1 MATSALPPA
10 FGSPAYPLAVLV
22 ALAISASVSF
32 ADTYKSERACVAS
45 LEAGRAKV
53 EMWHA
58 SGAPDSSMPSQADFD
73 LEMLYD
79 VNKEIC
85 GVRYIDRLV
94 IWPQWP
100 QRSET
105 YSEELLQRLT
115 QFAQVQLETALPDFP
130 VFLNYKRP
138 ASFDTWISKLT
149 EETSERPRGRR
160 FTCRSWISGG
170 TETVGSAPLRAHYFS
185 CSIEKWKSETLQ
197 LVADDH
203 FESEF
208 RRVLKVHLE
217 SFARRYRLLK
227 EP

>member
-10 FGSPAYPLAVLV
+10 VDSLALPLPVFA
-22 ALAISASVSF
+22 ALALIASVSF
-32 ADTYKSERACVAS
+32 ADTYKPERACVAN
-45 LEAGRAKV
+45 LEAGRTRV
-53 EMWHA
+53 EMWYA

-100 QRSET
+100 ERSEV

-115 QFAQVQLETALPDFP
+115 KFAQVQFETALPDFP

-138 ASFDTWISKLT
+138 ASFDTWISRLT
-149 EETSERPRGRR
+149 EKTLERPRGRR
-160 FTCRSWISGG
+160 FICRSWISGG

-185 CSIEKWKSETLQ
+185 CSIEKWKSESLQ

-208 RRVLKVHLE
+208 RRVLTLHLE
-217 SFARRYRLLK
+217 SFARRYKLLK